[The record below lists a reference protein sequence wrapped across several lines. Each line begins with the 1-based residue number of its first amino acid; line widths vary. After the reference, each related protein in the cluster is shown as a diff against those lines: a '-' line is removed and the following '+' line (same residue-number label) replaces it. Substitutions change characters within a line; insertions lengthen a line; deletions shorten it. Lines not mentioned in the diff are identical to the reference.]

1 MYSQLYE
8 AAARK
13 VTTTQVITRV
23 MELLEEDKPI
33 CLKQLYRKSIV
44 MKLRHLRRLRS
55 YPKSWHELD
64 QILLDREIGSV
75 LCSLESARKAYRSTP
90 CTCGVPK

>member
-44 MKLRHLRRLRS
+44 MKLRYLRTLRS
-55 YPKSWHELD
+55 YPRSWHEID

-75 LCSLESARKAYRSTP
+75 LCSLESARKAYKSTP
-90 CTCGVPK
+90 CICGK